1 MNSNNVLSTCKNLLN
16 FLSKCSYGIP
26 INGKIT
32 EVETAEYFDKHY
44 KLLSPKQ
51 FMHYMGGVCWD
62 YVEFEAW
69 YLTKNNINFHKY
81 YIATNTEDVDTH
93 TFILVEYNDKYL
105 YIESS
110 FKLLE
115 GIYEVDD
122 VVDAVKM
129 ITNKMFLLNNNAIKY
144 KEINYY
150 VWEYV
155 GHPSYGSN
163 YIECMDYFSQGNPIY
178 EDIAMNGVA
187 TNIYFK
193 KATSADVSNIYRW
206 TMYTIPKKWW
216 NDETYRLIKRDA
228 WESIHKTRMIY
239 LKDTEDISTKEPI
252 GMITAY
258 RYTYKDEP
266 NWWYIA
272 EIYLIE
278 DYRGIGVGKA
288 ILEDEISKHNKL
300 LLQVDKDNTHAIE
313 LYKSLGFETVY
324 ETDNSY
330 EMTLIK

>member
-1 MNSNNVLSTCKNLLN
+1 MNSNDILNTCENLLD
-16 FLSKCSYGIP
+16 FLSQCSYGIP
-26 INGKIT
+26 VDGKIT
-32 EVETAEYFDKHY
+32 EIETAEYFDKHY

-69 YLTKNNINFHKY
+69 YLAKNNLKFHKY

-115 GIYEVDD
+115 GIYTINSLQ
-122 VVDAVKM
+122 DAVQL
-129 ITNKMFLLNNNAIKY
+129 ITNKMFSLN
-144 KEINYY
+144 KEASRYAKINYY
-150 VWEYV
+150 VWEYIE
-155 GHPSYGSN
+155 HPPYGSN
-163 YIECMDYFSQGNPIY
+163 YIECMKYFTNGEPIY
-178 EDIAMNGVA
+178 EYTAIN
-187 TNIYFK
+187 TIIKIYFK

-206 TMYTIPKKWW
+206 TMNTIPKKWW

-239 LKDTEDISTKEPI
+239 LKDTEDISPKEPI

-258 RYTYKDEP
+258 RYTYKGES

-278 DYRGIGVGKA
+278 DYRGIGIGKA
-288 ILEDEISKHNKL
+288 VLENEISKHNKL
-300 LLQVDKDNTHAIE
+300 LLQVDKDNIHAIE

-324 ETDNSY
+324 ETDDSY
-330 EMTLIK
+330 EMILVK